1 MHFRVGSAF
10 MQKADSNAFIQG
22 NALADSS
29 VCRYAPHCPR
39 RCALAAHDLPV
50 VIPVIRRIE
59 RLKGSKYEMIQRG

>member
-1 MHFRVGSAF
+1 
-10 MQKADSNAFIQG
+10 MQMTDSNAFIQG

-29 VCRYAPHCPR
+29 VAAMR
-39 RCALAAHDLPV
+39 RAAFTGALLQSMTSPV